1 MSLIHISSYIQE
13 ANLVEIYSK
22 SRDEYQYEDFILGII
37 IMELNDYILVKT
49 YDESALLDTYT
60 LLRKD
65 DISKIATDTDYTS
78 VFEAYIRMNQENDVL
93 DPFNIQQLDNILQ
106 LNDFDEIIQAF
117 LVNNRVLT
125 VVTGIDDESH
135 VGRIIDYRD
144 DNIVLDEQQYL
155 RSFGIIDENDNPV
168 ISLEDVTLIDLVS
181 KANLLYENYLK
192 QEKW

>member
-93 DPFNIQQLDNILQ
+93 DPFNIQRLDNILQ

-117 LVNNRVLT
+117 LVDNRVLT
-125 VVTGIDDESH
+125 VVTDIDDESH
-135 VGRIIDYRD
+135 VGRIIDYRG

-168 ISLEDVTLIDLVS
+168 ITLEDVTLIDLVS

-192 QEKW
+192 QEK

>member
-13 ANLVEIYSK
+13 ASLVEIYSK

-125 VVTGIDDESH
+125 VVTDIDDESH
-135 VGRIIDYRD
+135 VGRIIDYRG

-181 KANLLYENYLK
+181 KANLLYENYLN
-192 QEKW
+192 QEK

>member
-93 DPFNIQQLDNILQ
+93 DPFNIQRLDNILQ

-117 LVNNRVLT
+117 LVDNRVLT
-125 VVTGIDDESH
+125 VVTDIDVESH
-135 VGRIIDYRD
+135 VGRIIDYRG

-168 ISLEDVTLIDLVS
+168 ITLEDVTLIDLVS

-192 QEKW
+192 QEK

>member
-78 VFEAYIRMNQENDVL
+78 VFETYICMNQQNGVL

-106 LNDFDEIIQAF
+106 LSDFDEIIRTF
-117 LVNNRVLT
+117 LANNHVLT
-125 VVTGIDDESH
+125 VVTDIDDESH
-135 VGRIIDYRD
+135 VGRIIDYRG
-144 DNIVLDEQQYL
+144 DNIILDEQQYL
-155 RSFGIIDENDNPV
+155 RSFGIIDENNNPV

-181 KANLLYENYLK
+181 KANLLYENYLNK
-192 QEKW
+192 TK

>member
-13 ANLVEIYSK
+13 ASLVEIYSK

-181 KANLLYENYLK
+181 KANLLYENYLN
-192 QEKW
+192 QEK

>member
-93 DPFNIQQLDNILQ
+93 DPFNIQRLDNILQ

-117 LVNNRVLT
+117 LVDNRVLT
-125 VVTGIDDESH
+125 VVTDIDDESH
-135 VGRIIDYRD
+135 VGRIIDYRG

-192 QEKW
+192 QEK

>member
-125 VVTGIDDESH
+125 VVTDIDDESH
-135 VGRIIDYRD
+135 VGRIIDYRG

-192 QEKW
+192 QEK

>member
-192 QEKW
+192 QEK

>member
-117 LVNNRVLT
+117 LVDNRVLT
-125 VVTGIDDESH
+125 VVTDIDDESH
-135 VGRIIDYRD
+135 VGRIIDYRG

-168 ISLEDVTLIDLVS
+168 ITLEDVTLIDLVS

-192 QEKW
+192 QEK

>member
-78 VFEAYIRMNQENDVL
+78 VFEAYIRMNEENDVL

-125 VVTGIDDESH
+125 VVTDIDDESH
-135 VGRIIDYRD
+135 VGRIIDYRG

-181 KANLLYENYLK
+181 KANLLYENYLN
-192 QEKW
+192 QEK